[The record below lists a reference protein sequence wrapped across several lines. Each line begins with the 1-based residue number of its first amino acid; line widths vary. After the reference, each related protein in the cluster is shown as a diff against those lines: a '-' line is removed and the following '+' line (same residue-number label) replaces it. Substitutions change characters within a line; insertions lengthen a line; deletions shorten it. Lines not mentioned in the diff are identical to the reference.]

1 MRKYFRW
8 IRQNIN
14 IIYRVLIFTIALGLL
29 SIIYPNIGNF
39 RYEYQKGKP
48 WMHETL
54 IAPFDFAIHKT
65 EAELNENRDSL
76 LANYSPYYQ
85 YKPEILKNIQNEFNS
100 NFEKKWMP
108 YIQSEEFK
116 ILGYKEAKILIEKK
130 RLLLYFQDIIAGIY
144 NVGIIENSNAKQEL
158 PIKINRSINNVSEKI
173 ETKSLYTPKIA
184 YEYISKRLKNDFKN
198 KSYHILFQNLNL
210 DTYLSPN
217 LLYNED
223 MSEKVKTSMLSSI
236 SLTKGMVKSGT
247 RIALIG
253 DVIDDKTFRILESLK
268 HEYESIL
275 GSSQSHYL
283 IMGGQ
288 ILLILACL
296 ILIFLYLRN
305 FRPKILED
313 NKKLLFILLLI
324 ILFVSFSSLVNKFPN
339 INIYIIPFVL
349 IPVVL
354 RTLLDSRTAL
364 FIYMISLLLCGFLAP
379 NSFEF
384 LFLQLAAGIMAIYSL
399 PQLESRGQLVITA
412 IITFFTYSIIY
423 FAFAITQ
430 EGSIQEIEWKNF
442 MWFAINGLLLT
453 FSYSLIYIFE
463 KLFGF
468 ISDVTLLE
476 LANQNHP
483 ILRQLIQHSP
493 GTFQHSLTVANLA
506 EAAIN
511 EIGGN
516 PLLVRT
522 GALYHDIGKMKNPA
536 YFIENQMTNRNP
548 HDNLEF
554 DKSAQVI
561 TDHVKYGV
569 EIAKKH
575 KIPQQIIDFIQTHH
589 GSGRVQYF
597 YTSFKNKYPDK
608 EIDEEKFTYPGPDPF
623 SKETAILMMADSVE
637 AASRSLKEKT
647 PETIENLVVNLINK
661 QISENRFEM
670 ADISFKNIHQV
681 KQIFIQMLINIY
693 HARIEYPEE
702 IKKD

>member
-1 MRKYFRW
+1 MRKYIRW
-8 IRQNIN
+8 IRQNIKA
-14 IIYRVLIFTIALGLL
+14 IYRVLLFIITLGVL
-29 SIIYPNIGNF
+29 SLIYPNIGNF

-65 EAELNENRDSL
+65 EAELAANKDSL
-76 LANYSPYYQ
+76 LAKYSPYYE
-85 YKPEILKNIQNEFNS
+85 YKPEILQQVSSKFNAD
-100 NFEKKWMP
+100 FEKKWNA
-108 YIQSEEFK
+108 YIQTDNFK
-116 ILGYKEAKILIEKK
+116 NLNYKKSTISIEKK
-130 RLLLYFQDIIAGIY
+130 RILLYFQDIISGIY
-144 NVGIIENSNAKQEL
+144 DIGIIEASTPQLQIPE
-158 PIKINRSINNVSEKI
+158 KINRSLNNVSEKI

-184 YEYISKRLKNDFKN
+184 YEFISQSLKNDFKN
-198 KSYHILFQNLNL
+198 QSYHVFFQDLNL
-210 DTYLSPN
+210 DTYLTPN
-217 LLYNED
+217 LIYNED
-223 MSEKVKTSMLSSI
+223 MSEKVKNSMLSNI
-236 SLTKGMVKSGT
+236 SLTKGLVKAGT

-253 DVIDDKTFRILESLK
+253 DIIDDDTFRILESLK
-268 HEYESIL
+268 REYESIL

-288 ILLILACL
+288 SLLILACL
-296 ILIFLYLRN
+296 ILLFLYLRN
-305 FRPKILED
+305 FRTQILED

-324 ILFVSFSSLVNKFPN
+324 VLFVGLSSLAMKFPI

-354 RTLLDSRTAL
+354 RTLLDSRSAL
-364 FIYMISLLLCGFLAP
+364 FIYIISLLLNGFLAP

-384 LFLQLAAGIMAIYSL
+384 LFLQLSAGIMAIYSL
-399 PQLESRGQLVITA
+399 PQLERRGQLVITA
-412 IITFFTYSIIY
+412 IITFFTYSIVY

-442 MWFAINGLLLT
+442 IWFAINGLLLT

-468 ISDVTLLE
+468 ISDVTLIE

-483 ILRQLIQHSP
+483 VLRQLIQHAP

-522 GALYHDIGKMKNPA
+522 GALYHDIGKMKNPV

-554 DKSAQVI
+554 DKSAQII
-561 TDHVKYGV
+561 TDHVKYGIQ
-569 EIAKKH
+569 IAKKH
-575 KIPQQIIDFIQTHH
+575 KLPQQIIDFIQTHH
-589 GSGRVQYF
+589 GAGRVQYF

-623 SKETAILMMADSVE
+623 SKETAVLMMADSVE

-647 PETIENLVVNLINK
+647 PESIENLVISLIDK

-681 KQIFIQMLINIY
+681 KNIFIQMLINIY
-693 HARIEYPEE
+693 HARIEYPKE
-702 IKKD
+702 INRD

>member
-1 MRKYFRW
+1 MKKYIRW
-8 IRQNIN
+8 IRQNISA
-14 IIYRVLIFTIALGLL
+14 IYRVLLFVVTLGVLAL
-29 SIIYPNIGNF
+29 IYPNIGNF
-39 RYEYQKGKP
+39 RYEFQKGKP

-65 EAELNENRDSL
+65 EAELNTNRDSL
-76 LANYSPYYQ
+76 LANYYPYYQ
-85 YKPEILKNIQNEFNS
+85 HNSNIFKQEISEFNS
-100 NFEKKWMP
+100 NFETKWNT
-108 YIQSEEFK
+108 YIQSENFK
-116 ILGYKEAKILIEKK
+116 NLNYSEQTVSLEKK
-130 RLLLYFQDIIAGIY
+130 RLKLYFQDLISGIY
-144 NVGIIENSNAKQEL
+144 DIGIMEDTNSKYKL
-158 PIKINRSINNVSEKI
+158 PEKINRTENNISEQI
-173 ETKSLYTPKIA
+173 ESQNLYTARIA
-184 YEYISKRLKNDFKN
+184 YEFISNSLKNDFKN
-198 KSYHILFQNLNL
+198 QSYQSFFQNLNL
-210 DTYLSPN
+210 DNYLRPN
-217 LLYNED
+217 LLFNED
-223 MSEKVKTSMLSSI
+223 MSEKVKSSMLRNI
-236 SLTKGMVKSGT
+236 SLTKGLVRSGT

-253 DVIDDKTFRILESLK
+253 DIIDEDTFRILESLK
-268 HEYESIL
+268 REYESIL

-288 ILLILACL
+288 ALLIFACL
-296 ILIFLYLRN
+296 VLLFLYLRN
-305 FRPKILED
+305 FRNQILED
-313 NKKLLFILLLI
+313 NKKLLFILLLV
-324 ILFVSFSSLVNKFPN
+324 ILFVGLSSLIIKFPS
-339 INIYIIPFVL
+339 INIYIVPFVL

-354 RTLLDSRTAL
+354 RTLLDSRSAL
-364 FIYMISLLLCGFLAP
+364 FIYIISLLLCGFLAP

-384 LFLQLAAGIMAIYSL
+384 IFLQLSAGIMAIYSL
-399 PQLESRGQLVITA
+399 PQLERRGQLVITA
-412 IITFFTYSIIY
+412 IITFFTYSIVY

-442 MWFAINGLLLT
+442 IWFAINGLLLT

-468 ISDVTLLE
+468 ISDVTLIE

-483 ILRQLIQHSP
+483 LLRQLVQHSP

-522 GALYHDIGKMKNPA
+522 GALYHDIGKIKSPI

-554 DKSAQVI
+554 DKSAQII

-569 EIAKKH
+569 QIAKKH

-597 YTSFKNKYPDK
+597 YTSFKNKYPNK

-623 SKETAILMMADSVE
+623 SKETAVLMMADSVE

-647 PETIENLVVNLINK
+647 PETIETLVSNLINK
-661 QISENRFEM
+661 QIAENRFEM
-670 ADISFKNIHQV
+670 ADISFRNIHQV
-681 KQIFIQMLINIY
+681 KHIFTQMLINIY

-702 IKKD
+702 IKRD

>member
-1 MRKYFRW
+1 MKKYIRW
-8 IRQNIN
+8 IRQNTKV
-14 IIYRVLIFTIALGLL
+14 IYRVLLFIITLGVL
-29 SIIYPNIGNF
+29 SLIYPNIGNF

-65 EAELNENRDSL
+65 EAELAANRDSL
-76 LANYSPYYQ
+76 LANFSPYYE
-85 YKPEILKNIQNEFNS
+85 YKPEVLVNVSNKFNAD
-100 NFEKKWMP
+100 FDKKWNA
-108 YIQSEEFK
+108 YIQTEHFK
-116 ILGYKEAKILIEKK
+116 NLNYNESSTSIEKK
-130 RLLLYFQDIIAGIY
+130 RIRLYFQDIISGIY
-144 NVGIIENSNAKQEL
+144 DVGIIEASTDQLQIPE
-158 PIKINRSINNVSEKI
+158 KINRSLNNISEKI
-173 ETKSLYTPKIA
+173 ETKSLYTPQTA
-184 YEYISKRLKNDFKN
+184 YEFINKSLKDDFKDHN
-198 KSYHILFQNLNL
+198 YHVFFQNLNL
-210 DTYLSPN
+210 DTYLTPN
-217 LLYNED
+217 LIYNED
-223 MSEKVKTSMLSSI
+223 MSEKVRNSMLSSI
-236 SLTKGMVKSGT
+236 SLTKGLVKAGT
-247 RIALIG
+247 RITLIG
-253 DVIDDKTFRILESLK
+253 DIIDDDTFRVLESLK
-268 HEYESIL
+268 REYESIL

-288 ILLILACL
+288 SLLILACL
-296 ILIFLYLRN
+296 ILLFLYLRN
-305 FRPKILED
+305 FRIQILED

-324 ILFVSFSSLVNKFPN
+324 VIFVGLSSLAMKFPT

-354 RTLLDSRTAL
+354 RTLLDSRSAL
-364 FIYMISLLLCGFLAP
+364 FIFIISLLLNGFLAP

-384 LFLQLAAGIMAIYSL
+384 LFLQLSAGIMAIYSL
-399 PQLESRGQLVITA
+399 PQLERRGQLVITA
-412 IITFFTYSIIY
+412 IITFFTYSIVY

-442 MWFAINGLLLT
+442 IWFAINGLLLT

-468 ISDVTLLE
+468 ISDVTLIE

-483 ILRQLIQHSP
+483 VLRQLIQHAP

-522 GALYHDIGKMKNPA
+522 GALYHDIGKMKNPV

-548 HDNLEF
+548 HDSLEF

-561 TDHVKYGV
+561 TDHVKYGIQ
-569 EIAKKH
+569 IAKKH
-575 KIPQQIIDFIQTHH
+575 KLPQQIIDFIQTHH
-589 GSGRVQYF
+589 GAGRVQYF

-623 SKETAILMMADSVE
+623 SKETAVLMMADSVE

-647 PETIENLVVNLINK
+647 PESIENLVISLIDK

-681 KQIFIQMLINIY
+681 KKIFIQMLINIY
-693 HARIEYPEE
+693 HARIEYPKE
-702 IKKD
+702 IIRD